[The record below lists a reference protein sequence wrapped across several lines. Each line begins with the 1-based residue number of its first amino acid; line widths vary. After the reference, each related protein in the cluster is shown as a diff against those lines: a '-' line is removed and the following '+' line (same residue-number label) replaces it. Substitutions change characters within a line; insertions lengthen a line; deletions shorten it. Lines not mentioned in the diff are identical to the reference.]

1 MGTQDGY
8 TLCLKSFL
16 GGLFYWVYGTH
27 ARVGGSIP
35 SLGTTFSFQVMPS
48 TRENTQKT
56 RLVRVFCCLQF
67 VA

>member
-1 MGTQDGY
+1 
-8 TLCLKSFL
+8 
-16 GGLFYWVYGTH
+16 
-27 ARVGGSIP
+27 
-35 SLGTTFSFQVMPS
+35 VMPS